1 MSKIRLLIV
10 AIAIICVVALG
21 AFALVTSPVQDPADD
36 IIIKG
41 GSLEIQCKGGTD
53 CLGPSDGHGKYK
65 HKKGNN
71 HILKVTIMDN
81 SGATLYSGAFDKTH
95 QPVIDVT
102 FR

>member
-1 MSKIRLLIV
+1 MNKLRRL
-10 AIAIICVVALG
+10 AIAITTICVLAL
-21 AFALVTSPVQDPADD
+21 ATYALVNPPVQDPADD

-65 HKKGNN
+65 HKKDKN
-71 HILKVTIMDN
+71 HILKVTVTDKD
-81 SGATLYSGAFDKTH
+81 GGTLYSGSFDKTN

>member
-1 MSKIRLLIV
+1 MSQVRLLIV
-10 AIAIICVVALG
+10 ALAIICVVALG
-21 AFALVTSPVQDPADD
+21 AFALVSSPVQEPADD

-53 CLGPSDGHGKYK
+53 CLGPSDGHGHYK
-65 HKKGNN
+65 HKKQNN
-71 HILKVTIMDN
+71 HILKVTVTDYN
-81 SGATLYSGAFDKTH
+81 GATLYSSTFDKST

>member
-1 MSKIRLLIV
+1 MNKLRRL
-10 AIAIICVVALG
+10 AIAITTVCVLAL
-21 AFALVTSPVQDPADD
+21 ATYALVSPPVQEPGDD

-65 HKKGNN
+65 HKKVNN
-71 HILKVTIMDN
+71 HILKITVMDN
-81 SGATLYSGAFDKTH
+81 NGGTLYSGTFDKTH
-95 QPVIDVT
+95 QPSIDVT

>member
-1 MSKIRLLIV
+1 MSKIRLLII

-21 AFALVTSPVQDPADD
+21 AFALVASPVQDPADD

-53 CLGPSDGHGKYK
+53 CLGPSDGHGRYK
-65 HKKGNN
+65 HKKSNN
-71 HILKVTIMDN
+71 HILKVEVRDSTG
-81 SGATLYSGAFDKTH
+81 SLYSKAFDKAH
-95 QPVIDVT
+95 QPEIEIT